1 MGLFRLELSVRETI
15 PGYLAAKSDAGDTRA
30 LHLPSQKGDK
40 PLATLEFFF
49 DCSSPWTY
57 LAFARVE
64 AVAARTGATIVWRPI
79 LVGGIFNAVN
89 DTVYEARANPH
100 PVKGR
105 YYIKDLRDWAKFCGI
120 EIGQPPVFPVNS
132 VNAMRAAI
140 VAGAEGKLP
149 VFAWATFRTYWGE
162 LKDISQPDVL
172 AGICAE
178 VGLDWAYISKRIKD
192 DDIKAQLRANT
203 DEVIARGGFG
213 SPTMFVNKTDM
224 YFGNDRLPLVEAA
237 LSHG

>member
-1 MGLFRLELSVRETI
+1 LRRRLAGER
-15 PGYLAAKSDAGDTRA
+15 DAGDTRD
-30 LHLPSQKGDK
+30 LPLTSRKWDK

-64 AVAARTGATIVWRPI
+64 DVVARTGATIIWRPI
-79 LVGGIFNAVN
+79 LVGGIFNTVN
-89 DTVYEARANPH
+89 DTVYEARAKPH

-105 YYIKDLRDWAKFCGI
+105 YYVKDLRDWAKFCGV

-132 VNAMRAAI
+132 VDAMRAAI
-140 VAGAEGKLP
+140 VADGEGKLP
-149 VFAWATFRTYWGE
+149 AFARATFRTYWGE

-172 AGICAE
+172 EAICTE

-213 SPTMFVNKTDM
+213 SPTMYVNKTDM